1 MITYDFFISISKRSK
16 MDEGKNPNATIY
28 KVDELDELKEEL
40 DGFLDQLALEGAAD
54 LISRISV
61 LKTDLERH
69 EPTEAE
75 MRDASIC
82 YHDAQWEFYQFLK
95 KKSFDRKH
103 EEAQQRKRAFA
114 KKCFTEDDLIVGMSG
129 GRMPWNCGD

>member
-1 MITYDFFISISKRSK
+1 

-28 KVDELDELKEEL
+28 KVDEVDELKEEL
-40 DGFLDQLALEGAAD
+40 GGFLDQLALEGAAD
-54 LISRISV
+54 LISRLSV

-114 KKCFTEDDLIVGMSG
+114 EKCLMSTLTNAAEDDLIVGMSG

>member
-1 MITYDFFISISKRSK
+1 
-16 MDEGKNPNATIY
+16 MDEGKNPNPPIY
-28 KVDELDELKEEL
+28 TVDELKEEL
-40 DGFLDQLALEGAAD
+40 SNFLGQLALESAAAD
-54 LISRISV
+54 LISRLSV

-69 EPTEAE
+69 QPTEAE

-103 EEAQQRKRAFA
+103 EEARKRALA
-114 KKCFTEDDLIVGMSG
+114 EKWLMSTILTSKAEDDLIAGMSGGRMPWNGMSG